1 MLNGTE
7 RYLSS
12 LATFLLALGAV
23 SPMASAVEDEP
34 NDTLTTATITGLS
47 GLGRVT
53 IADVPL
59 GNGDWADRDV
69 DIFSF
74 DIYEPA
80 RRPVRLI
87 VEVASE
93 SREFDAFVR
102 LFGANGAELA
112 NNDDRAFTDV
122 DPRLDTY
129 LLTSGGYFVGVSTS
143 SNPHYDVREAG
154 SGRKGTG
161 GAYTLTITTE
171 PAALPDNPFEPNDT
185 VFSATLMGSESFMV
199 TGEFIG
205 DGEHGR
211 RDVDM
216 YKVHLARPARI
227 DVEVR
232 AQVVGMLLDPVIR
245 LRNCEESL
253 TAPTRMDECSLG
265 ISDDLADGSRDSA
278 VSVGVVATQDVFIM
292 VSGAGNRRYDPSV
305 PGLGEIGSV
314 GGYDLV
320 VNVTYGEWGGLNEP
334 NDSISLATHVGLF
347 VAGRPEIVEV
357 EGFVGDG
364 RYSRLQGDRD
374 FYLVTLLDKTRLL
387 TVDVAAA
394 SIGSTLDPVI
404 AIYDVEGS
412 RISVNDNHG
421 DSTDAHITLPV
432 GCVPVSEETVSVY
445 VMVMGTKQ
453 RFPADPF
460 TPTFDTT
467 VVSQLAIRDGPGSVG
482 PYRITFSVAP
492 SEISCV
498 NEPDNTLATATK
510 TNLIDEGYYFCTHGE
525 IGDGSCPYEWED
537 VDTWSLEVV
546 HAPAFL
552 EVTVLACRFGSLE
565 RYTIDVFDAK
575 GKLLALLDNA
585 FGGNEG
591 PLRVVLDETGTYY
604 VAVSNRRN
612 YLEPNP
618 TKPCSYDGFYTGTY
632 DLTIAL
638 TPGRPSGSVAGST
651 DAATTDTGTGRQL
664 FVTRLDDAS
673 NQIDVV
679 DPDAGEVV
687 TSFAAPEPRF
697 GGSEGLAYDGESLYY
712 LGVGQYPKLY
722 QLDPATGEPLDEY
735 ILWPGSGYFSDS
747 VMLGG
752 ELFLLDFRARS
763 VHVLDPVGQRVMRT
777 LRVGSNHGITTGGG
791 LAALAGP
798 NRLYVAD
805 AFNTGNVYEVD
816 PLFGILTNTL
826 SPATNRPTALG
837 GMGTSRLYV
846 GDWQSETVEVIDRD
860 GTNVNQLALTAQS
873 GAFAGHASIGP
884 FGDFNGDGDI
894 DLRDYRSF
902 QCCFT
907 DSKGPAGPDCDV
919 GDRNGDGRI
928 DLTDFAAFPGAATG
942 P

>member
-12 LATFLLALGAV
+12 LATFLLALGTV

-34 NDTLTTATITGLS
+34 NDTLVTATTTGLS
-47 GLGRVT
+47 SFGSVT
-53 IADVPL
+53 IADVTL

-74 DIYEPA
+74 EIYEPTP
-80 RRPVRLI
+80 RPVRLI
-87 VEVASE
+87 VEVE
-93 SREFDAFVR
+93 SKSPELDVFVR
-102 LFGANGAELA
+102 LFGVDGVELA
-112 NNDDRAFTDV
+112 NNDDRAFTDA

-129 LLTSGGYFVGVSTS
+129 VLTSGWYFVGVSTS
-143 SNPHYDVREAG
+143 SNPHYDPREAG
-154 SGRKGTG
+154 SGREGAG

-171 PAALPDNPFEPNDT
+171 PAALPDNPFEPDDT
-185 VFSATLMGSESFMV
+185 VFSATLMGSESFTV

-216 YKVHLARPARI
+216 YKLQLTRPARI

-232 AQVVGMLLDPVIR
+232 AQAVGRLLDPVVR

-253 TAPTRMDECSLG
+253 TRSTRIDECSLG
-265 ISDDLADGSRDSA
+265 VSDDRADGSRDSA
-278 VSVGVVATQDVFIM
+278 VAVGVVATQDLFIM
-292 VSGAGNRRYDPSV
+292 VSGAGNRRYDPTES
-305 PGLGEIGSV
+305 GLGEIGSV

-364 RYSRLQGDRD
+364 RYSQLQGDRD
-374 FYLVTLLDKTRLL
+374 FYLVTILDKTRLL

-412 RISVNDNHG
+412 RIAVNDNHG
-421 DSTDAHITLPV
+421 DSTDAHIALPA
-432 GCVPVSEETVSVY
+432 GCVRASGEAASVY

-453 RFPADPF
+453 RFPVDPF
-460 TPTFDTT
+460 KLSSETTF
-467 VVSQLAIRDGPGSVG
+467 VGQREIRDGPGSVG
-482 PYRITFSVAP
+482 PYRVTFSVAP
-492 SEISCV
+492 LEVSCV
-498 NEPDNTLATATK
+498 NEPDNMLATATN
-510 TNLIDEGYYFCTHGE
+510 TSLIDEGYYFCTHGV
-525 IGDGSCPYEWED
+525 IGDGPCPYESDD

-546 HAPAFL
+546 HAPASL
-552 EVTVLACRFGSLE
+552 EVTVATCRFDGLGH
-565 RYTIDVFDAK
+565 YAIDLFDAK
-575 GKLLALLDNA
+575 GKRLALRDSYSVENELGPLRALLDEA
-585 FGGNEG
+585 
-591 PLRVVLDETGTYY
+591 GTYY
-604 VAVSNRRN
+604 VAVAGGELWPRDSA
-612 YLEPNP
+612 EPCNVA
-618 TKPCSYDGFYTGTY
+618 SLRSGTY
-632 DLTIAL
+632 DLAIVL
-638 TPGRPSGSVAGST
+638 TPGRHSGSVAGSGDST
-651 DAATTDTGTGRQL
+651 TTDTGTERQL

-673 NQIDVV
+673 NLIDVV

-697 GGSEGLAYDGESLYY
+697 GGSEGLAYDGEYLYY
-712 LGVGQYPKLY
+712 VGVGQYPKLY
-722 QLDPATGEPLDEY
+722 QLDPATGEPLEEY
-735 ILWPGSGYFSDS
+735 ILWFGSGYYSDS

-763 VHVLDPVGQRVMRT
+763 VHVLDPVEQRVMRT

-860 GTNVNQLALTAQS
+860 GTNVGQVALTAPS
-873 GAFAGHASIGP
+873 GALAGHASIGP

-894 DLRDYRSF
+894 DLHDYRSF

-907 DSKGPAGPDCDV
+907 DSKSSAGPDCDA